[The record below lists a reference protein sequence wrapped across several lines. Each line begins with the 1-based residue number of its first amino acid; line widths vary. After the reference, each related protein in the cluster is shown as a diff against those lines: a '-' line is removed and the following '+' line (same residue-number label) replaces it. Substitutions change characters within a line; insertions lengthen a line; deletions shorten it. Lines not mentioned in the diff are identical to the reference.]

1 MMKTRKRS
9 VVFLLG
15 VLIAFLPILSDAQN
29 GTAIHGVVK
38 DDHGANLAGASIR
51 VNQSVA
57 TSDENGQYNLAVPAG
72 TAQVVVNLV
81 GFQEQTKNVAVAN
94 QENKQ
99 VDFVLAAASGQLND
113 VVVIGSRA
121 APRTALTSPVPV
133 DVFDVKKIAS
143 LGAQTTVGQILNYVA
158 PSFTST
164 TQSLGDGTD
173 EVDPISLRG
182 LGPDQVLVLV
192 NGKRRYNSAL
202 VNVNGTFGKG
212 TVGTDLNAIPVSAIE
227 KIEVLRDGA
236 AAQYGSDAIA
246 GVINIVLKKTVNQFN
261 AAVTA
266 GEYMSHAKAL
276 GETFHDGQSTQI
288 AMNYGVPLTSKGGY
302 INFSGSFDY
311 RKPTNRGGLYT
322 GSIYN
327 AYGPDKTAAGA
338 LVAHDQTDSFLSAT
352 GTTRRDYSLIVGQSR
367 IRSGQFAFNGSI
379 PLSDNATVY
388 SFGSFGY
395 RNGLAPGFY
404 RYPNDYRNL
413 PAINPLGYMPYI
425 GTSIYDKSVAV
436 GIKGKSNSGWNI
448 DFSNT
453 YGQNAFEYHVQNSLN
468 ASMGLSSPTS
478 FNNGG
483 PKFAQNTV
491 NLDVNKDFDWLAG
504 VNLAFGAEYRYERY
518 QLVAGDANSYTNYG
532 LADNVGVGADGK
544 PILVLDP
551 NGAVNT
557 KFGPDGVT
565 PIPGGSQVFTGF
577 RPANAVNATRSSVAG
592 YADAAVNF
600 TKAFLVD
607 GAVRYENYSDFGS
620 TFNGKLALLYKVTD
634 HISLRASGS
643 TGFRAPSLQQ
653 LYYANTSTLFVN
665 DVLYEV
671 GTFTNGSRAAKL
683 LGIPALRPEK
693 SKSVSAGVT
702 AKFGKFTATVDGYFT
717 RINDRVVYTDQFQ
730 GSNAA
735 DASAADKELYQILAE
750 AGAQKA
756 QFFANA
762 INTET
767 KGVDAVLSYTE
778 HLGKGILRADLSGT
792 ISQTQKVGPVKV
804 SDLLKGKES
813 TYFSPASLIYLTNA
827 VPRQKLNLGLNYTI
841 AKWTF
846 FARDNYFGGV
856 TEPVAIVANQQYYN
870 PRWVTDVSIGYQFA
884 KPAKLTIGS
893 NNVFNAYPEA
903 ISIAANGNAGQFVY
917 PRATSQFGFN
927 GRYVFAR
934 LELTL

>member
-1 MMKTRKRS
+1 MKKQS
-9 VVFLLG
+9 HFSWLFIGLLT
-15 VLIAFLPILSDAQN
+15 FWLPALSFAQN
-29 GTAIHGVVK
+29 VGTVHGAVK
-38 DDHGANLAGASIR
+38 DKKGVSLSGAS
-51 VNQSVA
+51 VQSGKQTA
-57 TSDENGQYNLAVPAG
+57 TTDDNGQFTLSLPDG
-72 TAQVVVNLV
+72 TNQVSVNLV
-81 GFQEQTKNVAVAN
+81 GYQSITKTVQVNN
-94 QENKQ
+94 QENTTI
-99 VDFVLAAASGQLND
+99 DFVLVSDSGQLGD

-121 APRTALTSPVPV
+121 APRTSLTSPVPV
-133 DVFDVKKIAS
+133 DVFDIKKIAS

-164 TQSLGDGTD
+164 SQSLGDGTD

-227 KIEVLRDGA
+227 RIEVLRDGA
-236 AAQYGSDAIA
+236 AAQYGSDAVA
-246 GVINIVLKKTVNQFN
+246 GVINIILKKTVNQLN
-261 AAVTA
+261 ASVTA
-266 GEYMSHAKAL
+266 GEYATHAKAL
-276 GETFHDGQSTQI
+276 GETFHDGQSNQI
-288 AMNYGVPLTSKGGY
+288 ALNYGIPLTSKGGY

-311 RKPTNRGGLYT
+311 RKPTNRGGIYT
-322 GSIYN
+322 GTIYN

-352 GTTRRDYSLIVGQSR
+352 GTSRRDYSLIVGQSK
-367 IRSGQFAFNGSI
+367 IRSGQFAFNGSL

-388 SFGSFGY
+388 SFGTFGY

-404 RYPNDYRNL
+404 RYPNDYRNI
-413 PAINPLGYMPYI
+413 PSIYPLGYMPYI
-425 GTSIYDKSVAV
+425 GTSIYDKSFAV
-436 GIKGKSNSGWNI
+436 GIKGKTNSGWNI

-453 YGQNAFEYHVQNSLN
+453 YGQNTFEYHVQNSLN
-468 ASMGLSSPTS
+468 TSMGTSSPTS

-491 NLDVNKDFDWLAG
+491 NLDANKDFGWLSG
-504 VNLAFGAEYRYERY
+504 VNLAFGAEYRLERF
-518 QLVAGDANSYTNYG
+518 QLIAGDANSYTNYG

-551 NGAVNT
+551 NGSYNII
-557 KFGPDGVT
+557 FGPDGVT
-565 PIPGGSQVFTGF
+565 AVPGGSQVFTGF
-577 RPANAVNATRSSVAG
+577 RPANAVNATRSAIAG

-607 GAVRYENYSDFGS
+607 GAIRYENYSDFGS
-620 TFNGKLALLYKVTD
+620 TLNGKLALLYKLTD
-634 HISLRASGS
+634 NISLRGSGS

-653 LYYANTSTLFVN
+653 LYYANTSTIFTNGVP
-665 DVLYEV
+665 YEV
-671 GTFTNGSRAAKL
+671 GTFTNGSRAAQL
-683 LGIPALRPEK
+683 LGIPTLKPEK

-702 AKFGKFTATVDGYFT
+702 ARFGKFTATVDGYFT
-717 RINDRVVYTDQFQ
+717 RVNDRIVYTDQFQ

-735 DASAADKELYQILAE
+735 TASDADKELYNILAQ
-750 AGAQKA
+750 AGAQRA

-767 KGVDAVLSYTE
+767 KGIDAVLSYTE
-778 HLGKGILRADLSGT
+778 HFGKGIFRADLSGT
-792 ISQTQKVGPVKV
+792 ISQTQKVGPVKA

-827 VPRQKLNLGLNYTI
+827 VPKQKLNLGLNYTI
-841 AKWTF
+841 EKWTF
-846 FARDNYFGGV
+846 FVRNNYFGGV
-856 TEPVAIVANQQYYN
+856 TEPVTTVANQQFYN
-870 PRWVTDVSIGYQFA
+870 PRWVTDASIGYQIVKQA
-884 KPAKLTIGS
+884 KVSIGS
-893 NNVFNAYPEA
+893 NNVFNVYPET
-903 ISIAANGNAGQFVY
+903 ISIAANNNSGQFVY

-927 GRYVFAR
+927 GRYIFAR
-934 LELTL
+934 LELSL

>member
-1 MMKTRKRS
+1 MKKPLTHFS
-9 VVFLLG
+9 LFTLLL
-15 VLIAFLPILSDAQN
+15 VLLFPGLALAQ
-29 GTAIHGVVK
+29 GTGTIHGTIK
-38 DDHGANLAGASIR
+38 DKAGAALAGASI
-51 VNQSVA
+51 QSGKQSTV
-57 TSDENGQYNLAVPAG
+57 SDEQGQYTLSLSIG
-72 TAQVVVNLV
+72 MQQVSVSLV
-81 GFQEQTKNVAVAN
+81 GYQTSTKTIQLNAQDNATI
-94 QENKQ
+94 
-99 VDFVLAAASGQLND
+99 DFVLTADASQLSD

-121 APRTALTSPVPV
+121 APRTSLTSPVPV

-164 TQSLGDGTD
+164 SQSLGDGTD

-212 TVGTDLNAIPVSAIE
+212 TVGTDLNAIPVAAID

-246 GVINIVLKKTVNQFN
+246 GVINIILKKTVNQFN
-261 AAVTA
+261 ASITG
-266 GEYMSHAKAL
+266 GEYATYANAL
-276 GETFHDGQSTQI
+276 NKTFHDGQSTQI
-288 AMNYGVPLTSKGGY
+288 ALNYGIPLNAKGGF

-311 RKPTNRGGLYT
+311 RKPTNRGGVYT
-322 GSIYN
+322 GTIYN

-338 LVAHDQTDSFLSAT
+338 LVAHDQTDSFLNAT
-352 GTTRRDYSLIVGQSR
+352 GTTRRDYSLIVGQSK
-367 IRSGQFAFNGSI
+367 IRSGQFAFNGSLPI
-379 PLSDNATVY
+379 SENATIY
-388 SFGSFGY
+388 SFGTFGY

-404 RYPNDYRNL
+404 RYPNDYRNI
-413 PAINPLGYMPYI
+413 PTIYPLGYMPYI

-436 GIKGKSNSGWNI
+436 GIKGKTNTGWNI

-453 YGQNAFEYHVQNSLN
+453 YGQNTFEFHVQNSLN
-468 ASMGLSSPTS
+468 TSMGTSSPTA

-491 NLDVNKDFDWLAG
+491 NLDANKDFAWLSG
-504 VNLAFGAEYRYERY
+504 VNIAFGAEYRLERY

-532 LADNVGVGADGK
+532 LADSVGVGANGK

-551 NGAVNT
+551 SGSYNT

-565 PIPGGSQVFTGF
+565 PVPGGSQVFTGF
-577 RPANAVNATRSSVAG
+577 RPSNAVNATRSAIAG
-592 YADAAVNF
+592 YGDVAVNF
-600 TKAFLVD
+600 TKAFLAD
-607 GAVRYENYSDFGS
+607 GAIRYENYSDFGS
-620 TFNGKLALLYKVTD
+620 TFNGKLALLYRITD
-634 HISLRASGS
+634 NITVRGSGS

-653 LYYANTSTLFVN
+653 LYYANTSTLFTN
-665 DVLYEV
+665 GIPYEV
-671 GTFTNGSRAAKL
+671 GTFTNGSRAAQL

-702 AKFGKFTATVDGYFT
+702 ARFGKFTATVDGYFT
-717 RINDRVVYTDQFQ
+717 RINDRIVYTDQFS
-730 GSNAA
+730 GSNSSS
-735 DASAADKELYQILAE
+735 ASAADQELYKILAQ

-767 KGVDAVLSYTE
+767 KGIDAVLSYTE

-792 ISQTQKVGPVKV
+792 ISQTQKVGPVKT
-804 SDLLKGKES
+804 SDLLKGKENI
-813 TYFSPASLIYLTNA
+813 YFSPASLIYLTNA
-827 VPRQKLNLGLNYTI
+827 VPKQKLNLGLNYTI
-841 AKWTF
+841 SKWIF
-846 FARDNYFGGV
+846 FVRNNYFGGV
-856 TEPVAIVANQQYYN
+856 TEPVATVANQQFYN
-870 PRWVTDVSIGYQFA
+870 PRWVTDASIGYQII
-884 KPAKLTIGS
+884 KQAKLSIGS
-893 NNVFNAYPEA
+893 NNIFNVYPET
-903 ISIAANGNAGQFVY
+903 ISIAANSNSGQFVY

-934 LELTL
+934 LELNL